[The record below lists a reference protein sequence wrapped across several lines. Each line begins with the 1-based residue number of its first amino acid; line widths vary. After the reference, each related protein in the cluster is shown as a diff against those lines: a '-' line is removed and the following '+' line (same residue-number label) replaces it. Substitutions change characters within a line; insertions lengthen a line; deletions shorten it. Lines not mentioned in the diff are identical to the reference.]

1 VRAMWMTPSAGAIG
15 AGIGFLVGLLFVIA
29 GWRIALILLAFVL
42 VGFLVGLL
50 VEHRRR
56 MLHAIREWFD
66 SLPRS

>member
-1 VRAMWMTPSAGAIG
+1 MWMTPSARLIG

-50 VEHRRR
+50 VERRHRA
-56 MLHAIREWFD
+56 LHAIRSWFNN
-66 SLPRS
+66 LPRS